1 MQNIT
6 LCMRTWCEVRNFASQ
21 KFRLIPG
28 GLEGRVAKWKTWI
41 FRGLPAAQKGG
52 PAGCTRDDHYP
63 VCRLDI
69 RQDSEFAT
77 GYGYPKTAFKWEP
90 DTDPDIRNAFTDV
103 SRIHTFGK
111 SCTLHDQSFIIFRSI
126 FSAFC
131 AMTPSLSAL
140 WCNLCTVM

>member
-1 MQNIT
+1 MH
-6 LCMRTWCEVRNFASQ
+6 
-21 KFRLIPG
+21 
-28 GLEGRVAKWKTWI
+28 
-41 FRGLPAAQKGG
+41 
-52 PAGCTRDDHYP
+52 TRDYHYP

-90 DTDPDIRNAFTDV
+90 DTDPDIRNAFIDV
-103 SRIHTFGK
+103 SRIHTSGK

-131 AMTPSLSAL
+131 TMTPSLSM
-140 WCNLCTVM
+140 V

>member
-1 MQNIT
+1 MHNIT
-6 LCMRTWCEVRNFASQ
+6 LCMRTSHGVMSEISLDTGPA
-21 KFRLIPG
+21 G
-28 GLEGRVAKWKTWI
+28 GPCCQMKTWI

-69 RQDSEFAT
+69 RKDSEFAT

-90 DTDPDIRNAFTDV
+90 DTDSYIRNAFIDV

-111 SCTLHDQSFIIFRSI
+111 SCTLHDQSSIIFRSI
-126 FSAFC
+126 FLAFC
-131 AMTPSLSAL
+131 AMTPSLSM
-140 WCNLCTVM
+140 V